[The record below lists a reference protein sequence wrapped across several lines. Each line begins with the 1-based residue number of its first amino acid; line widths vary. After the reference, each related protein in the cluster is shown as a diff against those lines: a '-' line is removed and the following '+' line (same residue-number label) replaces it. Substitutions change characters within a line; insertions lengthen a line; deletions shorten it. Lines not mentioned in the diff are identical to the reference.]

1 MPDKELQDFVQ
12 NIAGT
17 VTGELHAVL
26 AGVAGRGAEEGDD
39 GFIED
44 LVGAGGDGSKDCCAR
59 WRGRCQARTYL
70 TGNCESIGTR
80 DADDADGTARSCGYG
95 ADGFL
100 QAWGRWLG
108 V

>member
-1 MPDKELQDFVQ
+1 MLDKELQDFVQ
-12 NIAGT
+12 DIAGT

-44 LVGAGGDGSKDCCAR
+44 FIGTGGDGREDCGAR

-70 TGNCESIGTR
+70 TGNRESIGTR
-80 DADDADGTARSCGYG
+80 DTDDADGTARSCGYG

-100 QAWGRWLG
+100 QAWG
-108 V
+108 

>member
-1 MPDKELQDFVQ
+1 
-12 NIAGT
+12 

-44 LVGAGGDGSKDCCAR
+44 LVGAGGDGSKDYCAR
-59 WRGRCQARTYL
+59 WSRGCQARAYL
-70 TGNCESIGTR
+70 TGNRESFGTR

-100 QAWGRWLG
+100 QAWGKWLS